1 MRLLTHLSIS
11 IAMLISLAFSVS
23 AENITSSV
31 KGIVIDSNSKQPIP
45 YASVALEGSSMGAVT
60 NFDGE
65 FVIENVPVGHY
76 HVIATCVGYKLDKKE
91 LELKGGMNSVLEFK
105 IAEDFIGLDQVVV
118 TADRNKI
125 QRKDAP
131 VVVNSISTKLLEQTS
146 AITLADGLVFSPGL
160 RVENDCGNCGFS
172 QVRMNGLEGPYTQI
186 LINSR
191 AIFSGLAGV
200 YGLEHIPASM
210 IQRVE
215 VVRGGGSALFGGNAI
230 AGTINIITKD
240 PITNSFK
247 AGVKYGALGFGTKG
261 SGSSASDI
269 TADFN
274 ASVVSEDHK
283 SGIFIFGM
291 NRQRDAWDANN
302 DGYSEL
308 VEMENLSAGLRA
320 YHRISDLAKL
330 TIEYHVV
337 DEYRR
342 GGDQLNVKAHEAT
355 VAEEVSHRINSGG
368 LSWDQFFSQERISKL
383 SIYASGQ
390 SIDRNS
396 YYGAATTF
404 DENGIELATPLPDY
418 GAYGQ
423 TDDLAISTGVQFFT
437 KANNLLFAPADIT
450 LGVEN
455 VYNSLKDDKLGYYDF
470 TSNEFVATTNIADQ
484 TSNTVGSFA
493 QSKWDLGAV
502 KFLLGVRMD
511 SYKIENSADGSNYS
525 NTVFSPRANVL
536 VNITEAAQFRMSY
549 ARGFRAPQIFDE
561 DLHIEASTARR
572 ITHELA
578 DDLTEETS
586 NSYTASWDYSK
597 SFGKMQA
604 YFLAEGFYTQ
614 LINPFFNEFS
624 DVDEAGNMVMI
635 RKNANGAVVK
645 GMNFE
650 FKLAPS
656 YKLDFQMGMTIQSS
670 KYDDAVDQGND
681 ADKLSTTTDEIL
693 RTPHHYGYF
702 AINWKPLHE
711 FTATLSGS
719 YTGPMTLVHLGAGLD
734 DGGNKIV
741 GALDQYG
748 NEIPESLVK
757 TTEFMD
763 LGVNISYHFDLG
775 KDVKLQF
782 DLGVKNIFN
791 SFQDDFDYGS
801 ARDAGYVYGPLNPR
815 TIYLGVKLGNI
826 L

>member
-1 MRLLTHLSIS
+1 MRSITHLCIS
-11 IAMLISLAFSVS
+11 IFMLISLSISVN
-23 AENITSSV
+23 AENITAIV
-31 KGIVIDSNSKQPIP
+31 KGKVVDLNNEPIP

-76 HVIATCVGYKLDKKE
+76 HIVATCVGYKLDKKE
-91 LELKGGMNSVLEFK
+91 LDLKRVNNSDLEFK

-118 TADRNKI
+118 TADRNDI

-146 AITLADGLVFSPGL
+146 AATLADGLVFSPGL

-191 AIFSGLAGV
+191 PIFSGLAGV

-240 PITNSFK
+240 PISNSFK
-247 AGVKYGALGFGTKG
+247 AGVKYSALGVGVDG
-261 SGSSASDI
+261 SSGSASDI

-291 NRQRDAWDANN
+291 NRERDDWDAND

-308 VEMENLSAGLRA
+308 VKMENISAGLRA
-320 YHRISDLAKL
+320 YHRFSDLAKL
-330 TIEYHVV
+330 TVEYHVV
-337 DEYRR
+337 DEFRR
-342 GGDQLNVKAHEAT
+342 GGDQLNLKAHEAT
-355 VAEEVSHRINSGG
+355 LAEQVSHRINSGG
-368 LSWDQFFSQERISKL
+368 LVWDQYLNEDRISKF

-390 SIDRNS
+390 SIDRKS
-396 YYGAATTF
+396 YYGAATTH
-404 DENGIELATPLPDY
+404 DENGVELAVRIPDY
-418 GAYGQ
+418 GAYGK
-423 TDDLAISTGVQFFT
+423 TEDLAISTGAQFYT
-437 KANNLLFAPADIT
+437 KINNLLFAPADIT
-450 LGVEN
+450 LGIEN
-455 VYNSLKDDKLGYYDF
+455 VYNSLKDDKLGFYDF
-470 TSNEFVATTNIADQ
+470 TENEFVATTNIADQ
-484 TSNTVGSFA
+484 TSNTVGAFA
-493 QSKWDLGAV
+493 QSKWSLGKV

-511 SYKIENSADGSNYS
+511 SYKIENSADDSEYS

-536 VNITEAAQFRMSY
+536 FKISEAAQLRMSY

-586 NSYTASWDYSK
+586 NSYTASWDYTK
-597 SFGKMQA
+597 SYGKLQA

-614 LINPFFNEFS
+614 LIDPFFNEFS
-624 DVDEAGNMVMI
+624 EVDASGNMVML

-656 YKLDFQMGMTIQSS
+656 HKWDFQMGMTVQSS
-670 KYDDAVDQGND
+670 KYDDAVDQGEDDDTAN
-681 ADKLSTTTDEIL
+681 TTTDEIL
-693 RTPHHYGYF
+693 RTPETYGYF
-702 AINWKPLHE
+702 ALNWKPLHE
-711 FTATLSGS
+711 FTTTLSGS
-719 YTGPMTLVHLGAGLD
+719 YTGPMSLIHLG
-734 DGGNKIV
+734 GG
-741 GALDQYG
+741 ADEMG
-748 NEIPESLVK
+748 NEIQESLVK
-757 TTEFMD
+757 SDRFTD
-763 LGVNISYHFDLG
+763 LGINFSYHFDLG
-775 KDVKLQF
+775 RDVKLQF
-782 DLGVKNIFN
+782 DCGVKNIFN
-791 SFQDDFDYGS
+791 SFQNDFDYGS

-815 TIYLGVKLGNI
+815 TVYFGVKLGNI